1 MTVTPFL
8 SSFDQLQLWPPSGV
22 ATATQFMALQKIHKI
37 AGASSSYSMNTW
49 KNLEMR
55 TLVRKKDPMK
65 RFALILLIPSMI
77 VLAGIP
83 AVNAQDKGTTV
94 DSKTASSQS
103 AEDRTAIVTAI
114 KSYKDAFNLRDAN
127 GLAKH
132 WSKEGVYTSRLTG
145 QAIVGRDALE
155 KEFTSLFA
163 EVKDT
168 KMKLETESIEFV
180 SPNVDI
186 EQGVT
191 TIIQPETEPATSGY
205 SVVYVKREG
214 QWLIDRVSEE
224 EEPAE
229 SPTHYEQLKDLA
241 WIIGDWVDQNGSEF
255 KIETTCKWT

>member
-1 MTVTPFL
+1 
-8 SSFDQLQLWPPSGV
+8 
-22 ATATQFMALQKIHKI
+22 
-37 AGASSSYSMNTW
+37 
-49 KNLEMR
+49 MR
-55 TLVRKKDPMK
+55 TLVRKNDPMK
-65 RFALILLIPSMI
+65 RVALILLIPSMI

-94 DSKTASSQS
+94 DSKTASSQN
-103 AEDRTAIVTAI
+103 AEDRAAIVTAI
-114 KSYKDAFNLRDAN
+114 KSYEDKFNSRDAK

-180 SPNVDI
+180 SPNVAV

-191 TIIQPETEPATSGY
+191 TIIQPETETATSGY

-214 QWLIDRVSEE
+214 QWLIRSSQRRRGTGRI
-224 EEPAE
+224 PN
-229 SPTHYEQLKDLA
+229 SL
-241 WIIGDWVDQNGSEF
+241 
-255 KIETTCKWT
+255 